1 MEKKQSYEDYLER
14 IIMLEETIGSVRS
27 IDIANSMNFARSSVS
42 IAVKKLENDGLI
54 TVDRKDFFIH
64 LTAKGR
70 EIGEKTLHKHK
81 ILSLFFV
88 KLGVSPKTAEQDAC
102 KIEHDISD
110 ESFKAFEEFLAR
122 EESK

>member
-14 IIMLEETIGSVRS
+14 ILMLEETIGSVRS

-54 TVDRKDFFIH
+54 TVDRKDFYIH
-64 LTAKGR
+64 LTAAGR
-70 EIGEKTLHKHK
+70 AIGEKTLHKHK

-88 KLGVSPKTAEQDAC
+88 KLGVSPKTAEEDAC

-110 ESFKAFEEFLAR
+110 ESFRAFEEFLKR